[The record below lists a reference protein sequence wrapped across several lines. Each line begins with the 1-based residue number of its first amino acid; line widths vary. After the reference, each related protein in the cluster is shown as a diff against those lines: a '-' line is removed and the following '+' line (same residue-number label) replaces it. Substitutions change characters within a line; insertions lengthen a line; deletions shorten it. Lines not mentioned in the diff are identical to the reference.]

1 MYCYIVVGMDMFAY
15 LRPQSTLNSYDI
27 NFREFFSA
35 AMALIRVASEEQ
47 WWSLMLET
55 AST

>member
-27 NFREFFSA
+27 NFREFFSS
-35 AMALIRVASEEQ
+35 AMALIRVASAE
-47 WWSLMLET
+47 
-55 AST
+55 